1 MKDAILNLLKKSTE
15 DFISGQIIS
24 EKLGVSRTAI
34 WKYINILRK
43 EGYTIDSYSK
53 KGYKLI
59 SSPDILTY
67 EEVKNII
74 HTKYI
79 GQEFFYFDSIDS
91 TNTVGK
97 KLAEKGEPNGT
108 IIVSEEQTMGHGR
121 LGRNWVSPKYKGIW
135 LSIILRPNVDP
146 INVSKITQI
155 AAAAM
160 IRTLKSLKIDA
171 FVKWPNDIVM
181 NDKKICGILTEMSA
195 ELNRVNYVIVGM
207 GINANLDKTD
217 FNKDILNKATSLKI
231 ETNSSINRKI
241 FLGTLINEFEKLYDE
256 FQENFTVTKSIE
268 ICKKYSA
275 VIGNDIKIL
284 HSGKEFYA
292 TAIDI
297 EENGELVVQ
306 YKDGSIEKL
315 ISGEISIRG
324 LNGYI

>member
-1 MKDAILNLLKKSTE
+1 
-15 DFISGQIIS
+15 
-24 EKLGVSRTAI
+24 
-34 WKYINILRK
+34 
-43 EGYTIDSYSK
+43 
-53 KGYKLI
+53 
-59 SSPDILTY
+59 
-67 EEVKNII
+67 
-74 HTKYI
+74 
-79 GQEFFYFDSIDS
+79 
-91 TNTVGK
+91 VGK

-241 FLGTLINEFEKLYDE
+241 FLGTLINEFENYMM
-256 FQENFTVTKSIE
+256 NF
-268 ICKKYSA
+268 KK
-275 VIGNDIKIL
+275 
-284 HSGKEFYA
+284 FY
-292 TAIDI
+292 
-297 EENGELVVQ
+297 
-306 YKDGSIEKL
+306 
-315 ISGEISIRG
+315 
-324 LNGYI
+324 

>member
-15 DFISGQIIS
+15 DFISGQMIS
-24 EKLGVSRTAI
+24 EKLGVSRTAV

-67 EEVKNII
+67 EEVKNTI

-79 GQEFFYFDSIDS
+79 GKKFFYYDSIDS
-91 TNTVGK
+91 TNTEGK
-97 KLAEKGEPNGT
+97 KLAEKGEPHGT
-108 IIVSEEQTMGHGR
+108 VIVSEEQTLGHGR
-121 LGRNWVSPKYKGIW
+121 LGRNWSSPKYKGIW
-135 LSIILRPNVDP
+135 ASIILRPNADP
-146 INVSKITQI
+146 INVPKTTQI

-171 FVKWPNDIVM
+171 LVKWPNDIII
-181 NDKKICGILTEMSA
+181 NHKKICGILTEMSA
-195 ELNRVNYVIVGM
+195 EINRVNYVVVGM

-231 ETNSSINRKI
+231 ETNTSIDRKI

-256 FQENFTVTKSIE
+256 FQENFAVTKSIE

-292 TAIDI
+292 KAIDI

>member
-292 TAIDI
+292 KAIDI

>member
-67 EEVKNII
+67 EEVKNTI

-292 TAIDI
+292 KAIDI

>member
-1 MKDAILNLLKKSTE
+1 
-15 DFISGQIIS
+15 
-24 EKLGVSRTAI
+24 
-34 WKYINILRK
+34 
-43 EGYTIDSYSK
+43 
-53 KGYKLI
+53 
-59 SSPDILTY
+59 
-67 EEVKNII
+67 
-74 HTKYI
+74 
-79 GQEFFYFDSIDS
+79 
-91 TNTVGK
+91 
-97 KLAEKGEPNGT
+97 
-108 IIVSEEQTMGHGR
+108 
-121 LGRNWVSPKYKGIW
+121 
-135 LSIILRPNVDP
+135 
-146 INVSKITQI
+146 
-155 AAAAM
+155 
-160 IRTLKSLKIDA
+160 
-171 FVKWPNDIVM
+171 
-181 NDKKICGILTEMSA
+181 MSA

-292 TAIDI
+292 KAIDI